1 MALEGGPFFH
11 WQFKKIK
18 FRMVEKHNQRVLS
31 MVYRPSSVIT
41 NAIPIRVH
49 DNEEASVTQV
59 WLKRTTKNME
69 KQQKLIK
76 ELKFEHVKANR
87 GRSHLKRRDYK
98 DNGDSSMD

>member
-1 MALEGGPFFH
+1 
-11 WQFKKIK
+11 
-18 FRMVEKHNQRVLS
+18 MVEKHNQRVLS
-31 MVYRPSSVIT
+31 M
-41 NAIPIRVH
+41 
-49 DNEEASVTQV
+49 
-59 WLKRTTKNME
+59 RTTKNME